1 MNITLNPQVL
11 LWIKDAFIIL
21 LVVGATVYNIM
32 QDRKIEEL
40 KGEIDILKDQLGAA
54 VDCFDEMSDQLC
66 NDLDAS
72 HEFLFEDICNIYD
85 RLNKYDKKIKEV
97 SRK

>member
-1 MNITLNPQVL
+1 MNITLNPHIL
-11 LWIKDAFIIL
+11 LWIKDAFVIL

-32 QDRKIEEL
+32 QDRKIEDL

-54 VDCFDEMSDQLC
+54 IDRFDETSDQLY
-66 NDLDAS
+66 NDLDSS
-72 HEFLFEDICNIYD
+72 HGFLFEDICNIYD
-85 RLNKYDKKIKEV
+85 RLNKYDKKIKEA

>member
-32 QDRKIEEL
+32 QDRKMEEL

-54 VDCFDEMSDQLC
+54 IDRFDEMSDQLY
-66 NDLDAS
+66 NDLDSS
-72 HEFLFEDICNIYD
+72 HGFLFEDICNIYD
-85 RLNKYDKKIKEV
+85 RLNKYDKKIKEA

>member
-11 LWIKDAFIIL
+11 LWIKDAFVIL

-54 VDCFDEMSDQLC
+54 IDGFGQMYDQASDE
-66 NDLDAS
+66 
-72 HEFLFEDICNIYD
+72 HEFLFDDICNIYD
-85 RLNKYDKKIKEV
+85 QLRKCEKKIKEA

>member
-11 LWIKDAFIIL
+11 LWIKDAFVIL
-21 LVVGATVYNIM
+21 MVVGATIYNIM

-54 VDCFDEMSDQLC
+54 IDGFGEMYD
-66 NDLDAS
+66 DAS
-72 HEFLFEDICNIYD
+72 DDHANLFEDVCDLYD
-85 RLNKYDKKIKEV
+85 RIRKCEKKVKEA
-97 SRK
+97 SHK